1 MDTSLLWGV
10 SSRESESR
18 YSKNIYNSQSLIAD
32 WANNTLNGVA
42 VGLDGDFLH
51 PCLGSKNKRVL
62 LSRYVFVRGGLVLL
76 YEKKRKL
83 G

>member
-18 YSKNIYNSQSLIAD
+18 YSKNIYNPQSLVGD
-32 WANNTLNGVA
+32 WTNNTLNGVA

-51 PCLGSKNKRVL
+51 LCLGSKNKRAL
-62 LSRYVFVRGGLVLL
+62 LSRYVFVCGRLVLI
-76 YEKKRKL
+76 YEEKRKL